1 MTTASRSRQWHLPD
15 ASATRGA
22 GQALGRA
29 LLDLNTRSPLLVT
42 LQGEL
47 GAGKTTL
54 VSGLLMALGHV
65 GPVRSPTY
73 TLIEPYDLAGRQ
85 LYHLD
90 LYRLTDPLQ
99 LEELGV
105 RDLLQPGAVLLVE
118 WPEQAGD
125 LLAKPDLGVQ
135 LAYSADGA
143 EGRELKLRPGT
154 ESLQQLV
161 DSLAFSVESE

>member
-1 MTTASRSRQWHLPD
+1 MSGRFTAHCWPLAD
-15 ASATRGA
+15 ATRTRAAGA
-22 GQALGRA
+22 ALGHE
-29 LLDLNTRSPLLVT
+29 LLTLDTTQPLLVT

-54 VSGLLMALGHV
+54 VGGLFNALGHI

-73 TLIEPYDLAGRQ
+73 TLIEPYELAGRQ
-85 LYHLD
+85 FYHLD

-118 WPEQAGD
+118 WPERAGRYLPVAD
-125 LLAKPDLGVQ
+125 LTIKLEYAPQ
-135 LAYSADGA
+135 GA
-143 EGRELKLRPGT
+143 SGRELCLLPGT
-154 ESLQQLV
+154 ESLQRLV
-161 DSLAFSVESE
+161 DRLTF